1 VADST
6 ERTFRHITSGRRAVV
21 AAYVRSATQLPTLY
35 ASAWADASAAL
46 VESGW
51 STASRSLLAWLLD
64 PPLVDQAARILL
76 GGMPPLPA
84 DLTTR
89 LRNQLHD
96 LRPASELPP
105 WATLGVHLAGETT
118 YARPTLDLDL
128 AETAD
133 ARRWPPV
140 TVAVYQ
146 SASSPVCV
154 LIEVGPG
161 GPPTRFTPMQAHRL
175 AAAVLDAVRIAEAV

>member
-1 VADST
+1 PLDPAPSVKGRDPVADST

-76 GGMPPLPA
+76 GGMPPAPA
-84 DLTTR
+84 DLATR
-89 LRNQLHD
+89 LRRELHD
-96 LRPASELPP
+96 LRPATDLPRGP
-105 WATLGVHLAGETT
+105 A
-118 YARPTLDLDL
+118 
-128 AETAD
+128 
-133 ARRWPPV
+133 
-140 TVAVYQ
+140 
-146 SASSPVCV
+146 SASTS
-154 LIEVGPG
+154 
-161 GPPTRFTPMQAHRL
+161 QAR
-175 AAAVLDAVRIAEAV
+175 